1 MLCGIFGNVD
11 HATVANI
18 ARAVPAMVFPGGY
31 VIWTRG
37 GGRPVDRRPDVRR
50 LFIEAGMPEVSFDGE
65 PEPYGVGVNLVTD
78 HPGTMPEGRLF
89 TFRIAEC
96 S

>member
-11 HATVANI
+11 HTIVGDI
-18 ARAVPAMVFPGGY
+18 ARAAPAMVLPGGS

-37 GGRPVDRRPDVRR
+37 GGRPVDRRPEVRR

-65 PEPYGVGVNLVTD
+65 PEPYGVGVNRVTD
-78 HPGTMPEGRLF
+78 HKGMVPAGRLF
-89 TFRIAEC
+89 TFRNAAC